1 MPEGNAE
8 GAESSC
14 PPNLNTGSPYS
25 ALIEMKVALYL
36 CLRIHQ
42 LLQSQCRSRHVTAW
56 PSTRPVQSMSSINIQ
71 LVSLSTTEPLLELP
85 RWILSG
91 IEFHVTAGSI
101 TVHPGGTASFHF
113 GPPREASPLS
123 ENRVGARS
131 ERSGR
136 FHKRLTEKTKDKIP
150 HHAAS

>member
-1 MPEGNAE
+1 MLSLISGHGKIYGITDLKPVGCVELYIQMPEGNAE

-25 ALIEMKVALYL
+25 ALIEMKVALHL

-56 PSTRPVQSMSSINIQ
+56 PSTRPVQSMSSVNIQ
-71 LVSLSTTEPLLELP
+71 LASLSTTEPLLELP

-101 TVHPGGTASFHF
+101 TVVTPGRHCFFSF
-113 GPPREASPLS
+113 RSPQGSELS
-123 ENRVGARS
+123 
-131 ERSGR
+131 
-136 FHKRLTEKTKDKIP
+136 F
-150 HHAAS
+150 